1 MSGLFF
7 QCMKKPSHTGNG
19 SVRLC
24 LFEESGALSVQPV
37 GCHHTAAGQ
46 PAGRVGKADHRKG
59 FLADKVAD
67 NDGIRRVVHHLKQ
80 ISQHQ
85 RKRKE
90 NDLQGRTPRN
100 ALRIGSKYRFID
112 D

>member
-1 MSGLFF
+1 MPFRRIRCAFGTAS
-7 QCMKKPSHTGNG
+7 
-19 SVRLC
+19 RL
-24 LFEESGALSVQPV
+24 SSYSSR
-37 GCHHTAAGQ
+37 TAS
-46 PAGRVGKADHRKG
+46 RVGKADRRKG

-100 ALRIGSKYRFID
+100 ALRIGRKYRFID